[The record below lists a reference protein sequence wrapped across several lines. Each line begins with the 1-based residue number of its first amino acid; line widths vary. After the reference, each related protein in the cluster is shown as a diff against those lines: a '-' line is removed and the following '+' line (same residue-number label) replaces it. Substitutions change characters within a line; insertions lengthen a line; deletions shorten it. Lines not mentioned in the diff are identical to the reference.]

1 MRTVTVT
8 GHGSSHAVPDAALVR
23 VGAVQ
28 RGDGVAEA
36 YAALTATAVLLV
48 EVAERHVAPR
58 DVGST
63 GISVWPWHDHQGRP
77 AGYEARHSYALRC
90 RDLDEAGALLAD
102 LVGRVGDALVV
113 DSIGLEVTD
122 DSVAA
127 AAAREAAYD
136 DARERAGALAT
147 LAGLG
152 LGAVQSVSEGGSG
165 AVPAGAPRMALAS
178 REAGLAPGEATVTT
192 SVTAVW
198 ELVDP

>member
-8 GHGSSHAVPDAALVR
+8 GHGTSHAVPDAALVR
-23 VGAVQ
+23 VAAVQ

-48 EVAERHVAPR
+48 EVAARHAASR
-58 DVGST
+58 DIGST

-90 RDLDEAGALLAD
+90 RDLDQAGALLAD
-102 LVGRVGDALVV
+102 LVARVGDALVV

-127 AAAREAAYD
+127 AAAREAAYE
-136 DARERAGALAT
+136 DARERAAG
-147 LAGLG
+147 LAGLAG
-152 LGAVQSVSEGGSG
+152 LRLGGLQSVTEGGG
-165 AVPAGAPRMALAS
+165 AVPSGGPRLAAVAAKD
-178 REAGLAPGEATVTT
+178 AGLAPGEATVT
-192 SVTAVW
+192 SVVTATW
-198 ELVDP
+198 ELEDA